1 MKIILSLAEAA
12 IYAKSRL
19 VDLGFKVDEV
29 EIVVPPVENGVSLT
43 GFINA
48 VISAVDY
55 GLKSNNKIAAIR
67 DYRAA
72 TGLGLKESIDTV
84 ENWPA
89 AVMAIR
95 ARGKLVKPN
104 YAVGQTWT
112 NISGFTPLF

>member
-43 GFINA
+43 DFNA

-72 TGLGLKESIDTV
+72 TGLGIKESKDTV

-95 ARGKLVKPN
+95 ASGKLVKPN